1 MPYLKVSVLMSDRL
15 QDELLE
21 WCSERQEGGIARF
34 REAFEW
40 LARRQRDLRGHRDPL
55 PWELTLYNLQILG
68 HVEVDWKERCW
79 AVSPTVVTVLDNS
92 GGNALMVGAR
102 PRSLVR
108 RLDTL
113 ESDLDAQVRTLA
125 ARVELLP
132 PVEQPQAPA
141 ARFLTAPSDEILG
154 ELCQLLEVR
163 FEHRVAAKLR
173 DLLPTLDSYLVAGE
187 CKAAPPG
194 VEACRFRLGNMPEW
208 KDVDADDA
216 PGAYEYQGGY
226 GPRRYHFVDELGRYE
241 GDKGIVMY
249 AELRRVGDQAIF
261 YSSTRAEMMVPAL
274 IRLPMLA
281 ARCAV
286 LRTGLLPRFSRD
298 TINGVPITLGPI
310 NLYANVPTETYVAIC
325 KATGQDPSRGL
336 LQ

>member
-1 MPYLKVSVLMSDRL
+1 MSDRL

-21 WCSERQEGGIARF
+21 WCSEREQAGIASF

-40 LARRQRDLRGHRDPL
+40 LARRQGDLQRHREL
-55 PWELTLYNLQILG
+55 LSWELTLYNLQNLG
-68 HVEVDWKERCW
+68 HVEVDWKKRSW

-108 RLDTL
+108 RLATL
-113 ESDLDAQVRTLA
+113 ESDHDARVRTLA

-154 ELCQLLEVR
+154 ELCQLLGVR

-194 VEACRFRLGNMPEW
+194 VEVRRFHLGNRPEW
-208 KDVDADDA
+208 KDVDTDDA

-226 GPRRYHFVDELGRYE
+226 GPRRYHFVDEFGRYE

-249 AELRRVGDQAIF
+249 AELQRVSDQAIF
-261 YSSTRAEMMVPAL
+261 YSSTRAEMMVPAA

-286 LRTGLLPRFSRD
+286 LRTGLLPKFSRD
-298 TINGVPITLGPI
+298 TIAGVPGELGAI
-310 NLYANVPTETYVAIC
+310 NLYANVPTKTYVAIC
-325 KATGQDPSRGL
+325 NATGQDPSRGL